1 MPDSRDLNPGDE
13 AAPGT
18 PGTGENL
25 CSACNRSRKK
35 DRRQCGQCNRT
46 GKVIEGIG
54 GA

>member
-1 MPDSRDLNPGDE
+1 MTNGLEGNPGDE

-25 CSACNRSRKK
+25 CRNCNGRG
-35 DRRQCGQCNRT
+35 QLEGGPCPECGGT